1 MNKIR
6 TIILCGVAALALWA
20 CKDSKQ
26 TNGPQLKTQ
35 DTEAEVDTTFYGFCG
50 DGTTMNT
57 LELKG
62 DDGMLHTFIIDPDDS
77 IPPVVGGLLAG
88 DRMAVIGEV
97 RYGDTIA
104 TKVINITTLQG
115 QWVSIDRNFEIK
127 DDGVV
132 VSSVKEESNPWTAWR
147 ISNGQLLLGRDT
159 FEILSLGADSLYLE
173 SSTGVYTFKR
183 LK

>member
-1 MNKIR
+1 MKR
-6 TIILCGVAALALWA
+6 LVFLGVAALLLWA
-20 CKDSKQ
+20 CNDSKRPA
-26 TNGPQLKTQ
+26 GPQLKTP
-35 DTEAEVDTTFYGFCG
+35 DAEAVVDTTYYGICG
-50 DGTTMNT
+50 EGTTMNT

-62 DDGMLHTFIIDPDDS
+62 DDGKLHTFIIDPDDS

-104 TKVINITTLQG
+104 TKIINITTLQG
-115 QWVSIDRNFEIK
+115 KGASIDRNFELK

-132 VSSVKEESNPWTAWR
+132 ESNVKEESNPWTAWR
-147 ISNGQLLLGRDT
+147 ITNGQLILGRDT
-159 FEILSLGADSLYLE
+159 FEIMELGADSLFLE
-173 SSTGVYTFKR
+173 TIDGIYGFKR